1 IGVILIFILQKNKQ
15 VDTGKFI
22 RDNGNWIRKFKESDY
37 DFLVRSKYGE
47 NAEIIGDV
55 TQSEETIN
63 DHNVV
68 LNTKI
73 GGKRIIGLMYGEG
86 LPRIC

>member
-1 IGVILIFILQKNKQ
+1 MYMGNEGKMVLSVAAEDAEKALLLI
-15 VDTGKFI
+15 
-22 RDNGNWIRKFKESDY
+22 RE
-37 DFLVRSKYGE
+37 SKYGE

-63 DHNVV
+63 DHNGV